1 MSVLSFVRQRFGLI
15 MVAIVLVVC
24 IGLLV
29 HQHFFPSTAS
39 TFAPVTNGTPTAT
52 VPSEPPP
59 QPMEPAEL
67 RAQWQAAVATVLS
80 DYDRTSDARA
90 AKEHILAIRVP
101 AVDRDVHLALFLA
114 FNALSES
121 RPEGKDQ
128 LKAARSQFER
138 AP

>member
-1 MSVLSFVRQRFGLI
+1 MSALSFVRQRFGLI
-15 MVAIVLVVC
+15 MVGVVLVVC
-24 IGLLV
+24 MVLLV
-29 HQHFFPSTAS
+29 RQRFFPSTAS
-39 TFAPVTNGTPTAT
+39 TFAPITTRTPATNI
-52 VPSEPPP
+52 SLEPAP

-67 RAQWQAAVATVLS
+67 KAQWRTAVSTVLA
-80 DYDRTSDARA
+80 DYDRTSDART

-101 AVDRDVHLALFLA
+101 AADRDVHLALFLA

-128 LKAARSQFER
+128 PTTARAQFER